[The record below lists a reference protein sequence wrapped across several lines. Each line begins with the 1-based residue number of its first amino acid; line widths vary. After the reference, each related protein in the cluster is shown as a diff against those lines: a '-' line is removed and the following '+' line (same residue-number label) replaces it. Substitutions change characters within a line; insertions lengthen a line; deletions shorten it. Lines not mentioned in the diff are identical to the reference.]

1 MYPSGDHFEGPE
13 RWSSTC
19 SVCGHPQTISSS
31 HLEPGG
37 RVDVCFLTHIYA
49 ENFTKYFTETV
60 SKIMLG

>member
-1 MYPSGDHFEGPE
+1 MEFHLFCL
-13 RWSSTC
+13 WSS
-19 SVCGHPQTISSS
+19 SNYSSS

-60 SKIMLG
+60 SKIMLC